1 LTRIDDLDL
10 NLFTFDYD
18 LTFAVFFL
26 NAEGKVYARYGGR
39 DGESPD
45 RRQSLAGLRYTM
57 ESVLRTHAGAEKAFA
72 PRSQEAPRF
81 IREVTGGRRSG
92 GCMHCHQV
100 KEVLNAELRRE
111 GRWTRD
117 MVWRYPLPENL
128 GFELQLDRGN
138 VVKEVKA
145 KSPASAAGL
154 RAGDVVRRLSGV
166 PVHSLA
172 DAQFALDR
180 APKAG
185 SVEIL
190 WQRDDKI
197 LKDRL
202 SLADGWRKTDISW
215 RPSMQRLVPSARLY
229 GIDLTA
235 AEKKALGLSAEQLA
249 FRQKDPASTQA
260 EAAGI
265 RPGDIILGVDDRT
278 LELSMAGFLHYVERN
293 YLVGDRVTVNVLRDG
308 KRLNLPMTLRR

>member
-10 NLFTFDYD
+10 NLFEFDYD

-39 DGESPD
+39 DGNNADS
-45 RRQSLAGLRYTM
+45 RQSLEGLRYTM
-57 ESVLRTHAGAEKAFA
+57 GSVLRTHRGAEQSFA
-72 PRSQEAPRF
+72 PRSREAPRF
-81 IREVTGGRRSG
+81 IREVTGSRRR

-100 KEVLNAELRRE
+100 KEVLNAELQR
-111 GRWTRD
+111 GGKWGRD

-128 GFELQLDRGN
+128 GFELQVDRGN
-138 VVKEVKA
+138 VVKKVQA
-145 KSPASAAGL
+145 KSPAAAAGL
-154 RAGDVVRRLSGV
+154 QPGDVVRRLNGV

-172 DAQFALDR
+172 DAQFALDI

-185 SVEIL
+185 SVEVV
-190 WQRDDKI
+190 WQHDEEVLR
-197 LKDRL
+197 DRL
-202 SLADGWRKTDISW
+202 SLPDGWRKTDISW
-215 RPSMQRLVPSARLY
+215 RPSMQRLVPAARLY

-235 AEKKALGLSAEQLA
+235 AEKGALGLSAEQLA
-249 FRQKDPASTQA
+249 FRQKDPPSAQA

-265 RPGDIILGVDDRT
+265 RARDIIVGVDDKS
-278 LELSMAGFLHYVERN
+278 LELSMAGFLRYIERN
-293 YLVGDRVTVNVLRDG
+293 YLAGDRVTINVLRDG